1 MKTIYEMPM
10 GTDGGV
16 LGAYLGDAKLMV
28 TASYP
33 VAKIMEPMMTPIDKA
48 FKMLEDTIPGD
59 WDNALL
65 EPIKESLKADLLA
78 LLSE

>member
-10 GTDGGV
+10 GTDGGMI
-16 LGAYLGDAKLMV
+16 GAYIGEGKMQV

-33 VAKIMEPMMTPIDKA
+33 VVKIMEPMMAPIDNA

-59 WDNALL
+59 WDVALL
-65 EPIKESLKADLLA
+65 EPIKEGLKAEIIK